1 VSEPGTTASVP
12 TAGPSRLSGAVLRS
26 VRDGNTFEA
35 TVEQLASSI
44 RLGVFGPGEHLP
56 PEREL
61 AETLGVSRSTLREAI
76 GALRQAGMVQTRR
89 GRGGGTVVVYRAE
102 EPGLGAP
109 AALRRRAAAEDRAR
123 LRDVLDYRRVVE
135 PGACALAATRDL
147 TADQRA
153 WLAGSRSAVE
163 QAEDAAAHRV
173 ADSRLHLALAT
184 LSGSRL
190 LVAAVTEV
198 QREVHEMLVAI
209 PVLAPNIAHS
219 NSQHRRVV
227 DCVLAGNPEGARG
240 AMEAHCDATSAL
252 LRGLLG

>member
-1 VSEPGTTASVP
+1 M
-12 TAGPSRLSGAVLRS
+12 LRA
-26 VRDGNTFEA
+26 VRDGKTFEA

-44 RLGVFGPGEHLP
+44 RLGVFGLGEHLP

-61 AETLGVSRSTLREAI
+61 AELLGVSRSTVREAI

-102 EPGLGAP
+102 EPGLGP
-109 AALRRRAAAEDRAR
+109 SAALRRRAAAEDRAR

-153 WLAGSRSAVE
+153 WLVGSRCAVE
-163 QAEDAAAHRV
+163 QAHDAAAHRV

-190 LVAAVTEV
+190 LVAAVSEV

-209 PVLAPNIAHS
+209 PVLAPNITHS
-219 NSQHRRVV
+219 NAQHRRVV
-227 DCVLAGNPEGARG
+227 ELVLSGDPEGARS

>member
-1 VSEPGTTASVP
+1 VSGPWPAAS
-12 TAGPSRLSGAVLRS
+12 AGPSRLPGAVLRA

-44 RLGVFGPGEHLP
+44 RLGVFGLGEHLP

-102 EPGLGAP
+102 EPGLGAT
-109 AALRRRAAAEDRAR
+109 AALRRQAAADDRAR
-123 LRDVLDYRRVVE
+123 LRDVLDYRRIVE

-153 WLAGSRSAVE
+153 WLAGSRCAVE
-163 QAEDAAAHRV
+163 QAQDAATHRV

-219 NSQHRRVV
+219 NGQHRRVI
-227 DCVLAGNPEGARG
+227 DCVLSGDPEGARA

>member
-1 VSEPGTTASVP
+1 M
-12 TAGPSRLSGAVLRS
+12 LRA
-26 VRDGNTFEA
+26 VRDGKTFEA

-44 RLGVFGPGEHLP
+44 RLGVFGLGEHLP

-61 AETLGVSRSTLREAI
+61 AELLGVSRSTVREAI

-102 EPGLGAP
+102 EPGFGP
-109 AALRRRAAAEDRAR
+109 SAALRRRAAAEDRAR

-153 WLAGSRSAVE
+153 WLVGSRCAVE
-163 QAEDAAAHRV
+163 QAHDAAAHRV

-190 LVAAVTEV
+190 LVAAVSEV

-209 PVLAPNIAHS
+209 PVLAPNITHS
-219 NSQHRRVV
+219 NAQHRRVV
-227 DCVLAGNPEGARG
+227 ELVLSGDPEGARS